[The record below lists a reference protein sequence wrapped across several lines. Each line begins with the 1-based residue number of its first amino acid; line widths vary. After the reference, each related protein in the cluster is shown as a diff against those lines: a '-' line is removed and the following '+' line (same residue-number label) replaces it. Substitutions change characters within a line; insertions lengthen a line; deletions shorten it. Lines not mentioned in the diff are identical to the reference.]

1 MKMPLNATNEGLLT
15 LKYRFG
21 SAIVTFRVGSDPS
34 QDFVIHEGVIAP
46 GSEFVRL
53 ALRGDWKEAK
63 ERIIQLP
70 KDDAETFAVYQQWL
84 YTGSIRTS
92 ADDFQPGIFDE
103 YRLLVQAFIL
113 GEKFVDVNFKD
124 CITDAIIE
132 KLISQERFS
141 LYLTVDVYYD
151 TPPNSPL
158 RRLLMDVYYWTG
170 CAEWLDED
178 ELIIEPGFMAD
189 FSRFQMRQRQSSASS
204 PILIPCNYHQHEKGR
219 CYRKNASMT
228 N

>member
-1 MKMPLNATNEGLLT
+1 MPLNATNKGLLT

-21 SAIVTFRVGSDPS
+21 SAIVTFRVGSDPP

-70 KDDAETFAVYQQWL
+70 KDDAEAFAVYQQWL

-92 ADDFQPGIFDE
+92 AADFQPGIFDE

-141 LYLTVDVYYD
+141 LYLTVDVSYD

-189 FSRFQMRQRQSSASS
+189 FSRFQMRQRQGSALC
-204 PILIPCNYHQHEKGR
+204 PILIPCNYHQHEKGK
-219 CYRKNASMT
+219 CYRKMQV
-228 N
+228 